1 MTICELIRLKLEN
14 ENNRSA
20 WAKGVNNYA
29 FDLVDELEEATKDYG
44 RDPFNSEELKK
55 WCLNGAD
62 GWTAYSYN
70 GCSLCYNTDIAE
82 RLCTPSELKK
92 KRGGVLNPSSR
103 ESWLDVQARA
113 LYQAFERV
121 KVAFNEIENGVCSK

>member
-1 MTICELIRLKLEN
+1 MATCELIRLKLES

-29 FDLVDELEEATKDYG
+29 LDLVDELEEAIKEYE
-44 RDPFNSEELKK
+44 RDPFNFEELEK

-62 GWTAYSYN
+62 DWTAYSYN
-70 GCSLCYNTDIAE
+70 GCSLCYDTDIAR

-92 KRGGVLNPSSR
+92 KRGGVLNPSSW

-113 LYQAFERV
+113 LYQAFKRV
-121 KVAFNEIENGVCSK
+121 KVAFNEIESGACSK